1 MSGYGIY
8 VAQLQ
13 VSETYLRA
21 EQMTHLANGITL
33 SGWILVAVL
42 NTGTLWAQ
50 DSTAVK
56 TIPAEV
62 VAGESRDIDADL
74 LANAPEDGVTYWGVA
89 SKLGLGLALVL
100 LLAWGGVYLLRQST
114 VGQQFS
120 GVGKTIRIAERTY
133 LSPKK
138 AIYLV
143 EIGDRTLALGVT
155 DEHITPLSEWQ
166 AGELELAP
174 APAPGGAFA
183 NQFKKLLKQGSQK
196 GNHA

>member
-74 LANAPEDGVTYWGVA
+74 LANAPEDGMTYWGVA
-89 SKLGLGLALVL
+89 SKLGLGLALVI
-100 LLAWGGVYLLRQST
+100 LLAWGAVYLLRPST
-114 VGQQFS
+114 VGQQCS

-155 DEHITPLSEWQ
+155 D
-166 AGELELAP
+166 
-174 APAPGGAFA
+174 
-183 NQFKKLLKQGSQK
+183 
-196 GNHA
+196 